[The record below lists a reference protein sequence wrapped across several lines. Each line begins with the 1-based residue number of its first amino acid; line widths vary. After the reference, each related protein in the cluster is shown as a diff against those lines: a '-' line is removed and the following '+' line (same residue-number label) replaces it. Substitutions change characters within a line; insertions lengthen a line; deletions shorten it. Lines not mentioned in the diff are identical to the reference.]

1 MIGFRLSSKY
11 TSDKLSFSSYAK
23 VNDVFQIATFRFFVE
38 RKLYTEILTIL
49 FTLMLRMFT

>member
-1 MIGFRLSSKY
+1 MIDFRLSSKY

>member
-38 RKLYTEILTIL
+38 RKPYTETLTIL
-49 FTLMLRMFT
+49 FTLMLRMFM